1 MSVDLRTSFLG
12 LELAH
17 PIVPS
22 ASPTTGKLDN
32 LKRLETAGASSVVLP
47 SLFEEQIVHEE
58 SEIQR
63 LAEFAAESFAEATFG
78 YFPEM
83 TDYNTGPG
91 PYLKLVQDA
100 KATLEIPVIASLN
113 GSSAGGW
120 IAYARKIQD
129 AGADALELNIYFVP
143 GDPTE
148 PGTAVEQRY
157 LDLVQQCRE
166 SVTIP
171 IAVKMGPYFSSVAN
185 MVSRIV
191 DAGANGLV
199 LFNRYMMPD
208 VDLEALTVTPALKL
222 SDPSELRLPLR
233 WIALLRGK
241 VDASLALSSG
251 VHSAQDALKALLAGA
266 DVIMMTSALL
276 HHGPEYLTTVLDGLR
291 SWLDEHEYASVEQAK
306 GSLSE
311 ETAPNPEAFSRS
323 NYMETL
329 ISYTGPAV

>member
-22 ASPTTGKLDN
+22 ASPATGKLDN
-32 LKRLETAGASSVVLP
+32 LKRLETAGASAVVLP

-58 SEIQR
+58 AEIQR

-120 IAYARKIQD
+120 IAYAKKIQD

-143 GDPTE
+143 GDPAE

-157 LDLVQQCRE
+157 LDLVQQCRD

-276 HHGPEYLTTVLDGLR
+276 HHGPEYLTTVLDGVR

-311 ETAPNPEAFSRS
+311 ETAPDPEAFSRS

>member
-22 ASPTTGKLDN
+22 ASPATGKLDN
-32 LKRLETAGASSVVLP
+32 LKRLETAGASAVVLP

>member
-1 MSVDLRTSFLG
+1 MTVDLRTSYLG

-22 ASPTTGKLDN
+22 ASPATGTLDA
-32 LKRLETAGASSVVLP
+32 LHRLEAAGASAIVLP
-47 SLFEEQIVHEE
+47 SLFEEQIKHEE
-58 SEIQR
+58 AEIQR

-91 PYLKLVQDA
+91 PYLKLIRDA
-100 KATLEIPVIASLN
+100 KATLGIPVIASLN
-113 GSSAGGW
+113 GFSAGGW
-120 IAYARKIQD
+120 IAYAKKIQD

-143 GDPTE
+143 GDPAE
-148 PGTAVEQRY
+148 PGTAVEQQY
-157 LDLVQQCRE
+157 LELIQQCRE
-166 SVTIP
+166 SVEIP
-171 IAVKMGPYFSSVAN
+171 IAVKIGPYFSSVAN

-191 DAGANGLV
+191 DAGADGLV

-208 VDLEALTVTPALKL
+208 VDLEALTVTPALQL

-233 WIALLRGK
+233 WIALLHGK
-241 VDASLALSSG
+241 VNASLALSSG
-251 VHSAQDALKALLAGA
+251 VHSAQDALKGLLTGA
-266 DVIMMTSALL
+266 DVTMMTSALL
-276 HHGPEYLTTVLDGLR
+276 DHGPEYLTTVIDGVAQ
-291 SWLDEHEYASVEQAK
+291 WLHEHEYVSVEQAK

-311 ETAPNPEAFSRS
+311 QAAPDPEAFSRS
-323 NYMETL
+323 SYMQTL